1 LQDFTGDIYLARQDV
16 PRAREFYSKALYL
29 DPNNFLAN
37 YRTGF
42 LFHKAGQHDKAKTYL
57 EKVAQSSGGRLWE
70 ILAAAHAWEM
80 LGGKQKALFYYRKAL
95 DTYPDSVEIKQ
106 KIATLEETMPL
117 SQR

>member
-1 LQDFTGDIYLARQDV
+1 
-16 PRAREFYSKALYL
+16 
-29 DPNNFLAN
+29 
-37 YRTGF
+37 
-42 LFHKAGQHDKAKTYL
+42 L